1 MLKIEPYAV
10 VPEAG
15 VSLLV
20 LETEEQHLLHEC
32 EPGILAVPLLLLLL
46 LNCILIH
53 LFVLFKCTLHKNPR
67 NSPLPSWAGGAS
79 APAPLIFPCWVS
91 HFLKCNHTWFTVI
104 NPSRVSMRWPVQW
117 QVKVELEPISSPT
130 AVHFT
135 QLSITWCLPTLQD
148 STGLKQRNHA
158 DIPCLFMM
166 EMLAPIRQFL
176 SDPGKPDWETLCR
189 LNWCDSGWW
198 RYQLNTNW

>member
-1 MLKIEPYAV
+1 M
-10 VPEAG
+10 
-15 VSLLV
+15 
-20 LETEEQHLLHEC
+20 
-32 EPGILAVPLLLLLL
+32 
-46 LNCILIH
+46 
-53 LFVLFKCTLHKNPR
+53 
-67 NSPLPSWAGGAS
+67 
-79 APAPLIFPCWVS
+79 
-91 HFLKCNHTWFTVI
+91 
-104 NPSRVSMRWPVQW
+104 QW

-176 SDPGKPDWETLCR
+176 SDPGKPGVRSLGPDVYQYLTKRPCVDLTDVTLA
-189 LNWCDSGWW
+189 DED
-198 RYQLNTNW
+198 TNSILTDGALG